1 MAESVTSATSTENM
15 RRLKAEWEKQRAVLM
30 AFPHEKTDWADNLEE
45 ALTPFIRIAQA
56 IAYAQPVYIICR
68 DKKSISDKFCSTQ
81 NMSFIEI
88 STNDTWIRDYG
99 YLSIE
104 EEGEMKLLDFTFD
117 GWGGKFDASLDNQL
131 NSALHRKGYLGTTPL
146 ESIDFVLEGG
156 SIETDGAGTIL
167 TTSQCLCNDNRNGGL
182 SREQVEEK
190 LAEHLGAKRVL
201 WLDHGYLAGDDTD
214 SHIDTLARF
223 VDKES
228 IAYVKCDDKED
239 GHYASL
245 QKMGKELQSFR
256 TVQGKPYR
264 LIPLPMCKAKYNREG
279 KRLPATYA
287 NFLITNKAL
296 IYPTYNAPT
305 DKEADKI
312 FKEIFPDKEII
323 PINCEKL
330 IEEGGSL
337 HCSTMQIAQ

>member
-1 MAESVTSATSTENM
+1 M
-15 RRLKAEWEKQRAVLM
+15 RRIKAEWEKQRAILM
-30 AFPHEKTDWADNLEE
+30 AFPHEETDWAEDLEA

-68 DKKSISDKFCSTQ
+68 DKKSISDRFCSTQ

-88 STNDTWIRDYG
+88 PTNDTWIRDYG
-99 YLSIE
+99 YISIE
-104 EEGEMKLLDFTFD
+104 EKGESKLLDFTFD
-117 GWGGKFDASLDNQL
+117 GWGGKFDASLDNSV
-131 NSALHRKGYLGTTPL
+131 NKALHQKGYLGTTPL
-146 ESIDFVLEGG
+146 ETIDFVLEGG
-156 SIETDGAGTIL
+156 SIESDGAGTIL
-167 TTSQCLCNDNRNGGL
+167 ATSHCLCNPNRNSGL
-182 SREQVEEK
+182 SKEEVASK
-190 LAEHLGAKRVL
+190 LSEYLGTERIL

-223 VDKES
+223 IDKES

-239 GHYASL
+239 EHYSSL
-245 QKMGKELQSFR
+245 QKMEEELQSFQ
-256 TVQGKPYR
+256 TIQGKPYR
-264 LIPLPMCKAKYNREG
+264 LIPLPMCEAKYNREG

-287 NFLITNKAL
+287 NFLITNNAL
-296 IYPTYNAPT
+296 IYPTYNVRT
-305 DKEADKI
+305 DKEVGMI
-312 FKEIFPDKEII
+312 FKEVFPDREII